1 MLHDIRVI
9 ELSGPET
16 MMAGRILGD
25 LGADVIVVEPPGGA
39 AGRRLDPFLDDT
51 PGLDRSL
58 TWHALNRGKRGITL
72 DLGTPDGRALLEAL
86 GRSAALLLETADR
99 KATAPRADLTLPAS
113 TVRCRITPFLST
125 GPKRDYLASD
135 LIVTAATGVPGITG
149 TPERPPLFYPVPQA
163 MMEAGAEAAIASL
176 AALSARDVDGLG
188 QEIEVPARLAGM
200 MSALSVPIVVP
211 ANNPELQRTPAR
223 QRLAGVALPG
233 IFACKDGFVL
243 VSFAFGQA
251 FGRLTQRLMQ
261 WAVEQNCLEARLG
274 AVDWSS
280 APQQAEKGSLTA
292 EDLRATV
299 DAIAT
304 LCLRHTKD
312 EFGAEARKRGLLA
325 APLMDMRDIAQSP
338 QYRERGLWS
347 APVVVGAEGRTVE
360 DPARFAQFSN
370 YTIDVGRPAPT
381 LSQHTAEILK
391 SDLGLSSAEVQALFV
406 HGII

>member
-1 MLHDIRVI
+1 M
-9 ELSGPET
+9 
-16 MMAGRILGD
+16 
-25 LGADVIVVEPPGGA
+25 
-39 AGRRLDPFLDDT
+39 
-51 PGLDRSL
+51 
-58 TWHALNRGKRGITL
+58 
-72 DLGTPDGRALLEAL
+72 
-86 GRSAALLLETADR
+86 
-99 KATAPRADLTLPAS
+99 
-113 TVRCRITPFLST
+113 RCRITPFLST

-176 AALSARDVDGLG
+176 AALSARDVDEPRPGYRGSCTPRRHDDALG
-188 QEIEVPARLAGM
+188 
-200 MSALSVPIVVP
+200 VPIVVP

-223 QRLAGVALPG
+223 QRLAGVTLPG

-274 AVDWSS
+274 AVDWST
-280 APQQAEKGSLTA
+280 APQQAEGQPHRA
-292 EDLRATV
+292 EDMRATV

-304 LCLRHTKD
+304 LCRRHTKD

-325 APLMDMRDIAQSP
+325 APLMDMRDIGQSP

-347 APVVVGAEGRTVE
+347 SPSRSAPRPHSRRSRTVRPVLE
-360 DPARFAQFSN
+360 LHDRRAAARADAVAAHRRDS
-370 YTIDVGRPAPT
+370 
-381 LSQHTAEILK
+381 
-391 SDLGLSSAEVQALFV
+391 
-406 HGII
+406 